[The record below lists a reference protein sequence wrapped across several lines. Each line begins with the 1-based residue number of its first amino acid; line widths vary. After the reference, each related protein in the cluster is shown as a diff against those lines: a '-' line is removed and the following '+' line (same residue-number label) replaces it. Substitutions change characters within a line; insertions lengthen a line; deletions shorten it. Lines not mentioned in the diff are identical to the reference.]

1 MRFLQDCY
9 RQREH
14 VVDTLL
20 LLTDSPHSSKAAAR
34 PAEVLSSPE
43 SPSSFSEGVCVCSV
57 S

>member
-1 MRFLQDCY
+1 MRVLQDCY

-20 LLTDSPHSSKAAAR
+20 LLIDSPHSSEAAAR